1 MNLKIPLGPVVTDV
15 AGLELTDED
24 IARLCHPLVGA
35 VILFA
40 RNYASPRQ
48 LRQLTTSIH
57 ALRSPALLIAV
68 DHEGGRVQR
77 FREGFTAIPP
87 MRAFGELWQRNEA
100 GALKAA
106 IDCGYVMGAE
116 LSAHG
121 VDFSFAPVLDLDW
134 GESGVIGNRAF
145 HRQADIVAALAGAL
159 MRGLHEAGVANCGKH
174 FPGHGY
180 VRADS
185 HHEIPRD
192 DRDERGIRA
201 DDLLPFQRLS
211 SELDSVMPAHVI
223 YEQVDAQPAG
233 FSKVWLQQILRAEL
247 GFTGMI
253 FSDDLSM
260 EAASVVGGAV
270 ARAEAALDAGCDMV
284 LLCNDPVRCDELL
297 AGLSARGVIGGTQLA
312 TRIERMRAR
321 APMADLAADSRY
333 QAARTH
339 VAGIGLD

>member
-1 MNLKIPLGPVVTDV
+1 MNSKIPLGPVVTDV
-15 AGLELTDED
+15 VGLELTDQD

-40 RNYASPRQ
+40 RNYASPQQ

-100 GALKAA
+100 EALKAA
-106 IDCGYVMGAE
+106 VDCGYVMGAE

-145 HRQADIVAALAGAL
+145 HRQAEIVAALAGAL
-159 MRGLHEAGVANCGKH
+159 MCGLHEAGVANCGKH

-180 VRADS
+180 VSADS
-185 HHEIPRD
+185 HHEIPHD
-192 DRDERGIRA
+192 DRDESGIRR
-201 DDLLPFQRLS
+201 DDMLPFQRLS
-211 SELDSVMPAHVI
+211 SELDAVMPAHVI
-223 YEQVDAQPAG
+223 YEKVDAQPAG
-233 FSKVWLQQILRAEL
+233 FSKAWLQKILRAEL

-297 AGLSARGVIGGTQLA
+297 AGLLAHGVSPGSQLA
-312 TRIERMRAR
+312 VRIERMRAR
-321 APMADLAADSRY
+321 TPIVDLAADSRY